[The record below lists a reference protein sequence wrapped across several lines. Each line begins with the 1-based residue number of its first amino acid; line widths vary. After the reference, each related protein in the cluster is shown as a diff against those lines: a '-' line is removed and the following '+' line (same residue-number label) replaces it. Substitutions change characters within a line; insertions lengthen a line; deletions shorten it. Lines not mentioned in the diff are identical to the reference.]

1 MCVKRKRLIIYCIC
15 SALMAVFVVIFMS
28 NVDVI
33 GFSKS
38 GRTDYNSGIVE
49 PYLHEDN
56 LYRFAIMDVAQK
68 IYHMNLNVSAEQDE
82 FEVRAYY
89 QGFES
94 EEYFQIDLKASGH
107 MGEYEMFSLQ
117 DAGEARSIF
126 IDIYGDFTVSPL
138 IEISTVSPTFK
149 IMWETVFLGI
159 SILGLSAVIYLKRY
173 FLLDIY
179 RNMDILRM
187 LLSNDINSRYAGS
200 FLGGAWSYAQPVIS
214 IFVFWFVFQLGFKS
228 SPVQDMPF
236 ILWFLPA
243 YIAWMYFQ
251 DVISYS
257 TSCLREYSYL
267 VKKIKFKVNIIPMIK
282 VLAAFKIHIC
292 FVLVTFIIYAVYG
305 VRPSFKW
312 LQLLYY
318 SFAMMFFLTGIS
330 WLVASLNVFV
340 KDMAPIIN
348 IVLQLGYFAIPIFWN
363 DEMLHPLVVKILK
376 FNPAYYIVQG
386 YRDSVCDG
394 KWFWEDI
401 GYMCYYWVAS
411 ILVFCAGIWLF
422 DGAKKHFSDLL

>member
-1 MCVKRKRLIIYCIC
+1 MINY
-15 SALMAVFVVIFMS
+15 S
-28 NVDVI
+28 NSESDA
-33 GFSKS
+33 
-38 GRTDYNSGIVE
+38 YNSGIVE

-56 LYRFAIMDVAQK
+56 LYRFAIVDVNQK
-68 IYHMNLNVSAEQDE
+68 IYHMGLNVLAEQ
-82 FEVRAYY
+82 EVFQIKAYY
-89 QGFES
+89 QGFET
-94 EEYFQIDLKASGH
+94 EEYFQIDLKAIGR
-107 MGEYEMFSLQ
+107 EEAYEVFSIQ
-117 DAGEARSIF
+117 DAGEARNLYV
-126 IDIYGDFTVSPL
+126 DIYGQFNASPS
-138 IEISTVSPTFK
+138 IIISTIPPTFK
-149 IMWETVFLGI
+149 IMWETVLLGI
-159 SILGLSAVIYLKRY
+159 SILLLAVVIYIKRN

-179 RNMDILRM
+179 YNRDILRM

-200 FLGGAWSYAQPVIS
+200 FFGGAWSYVQPVIS

-228 SPVQDMPF
+228 SPVQNMPF

-292 FVLVTFIIYAVYG
+292 FIIVTFIIYAVYG
-305 VRPSFKW
+305 VKPSLSY

-318 SFAMMFFLTGIS
+318 SCAMIFLLSGIS
-330 WLVASLNVFV
+330 WLVAALNVFV

-363 DEMLHPLVVKILK
+363 EEMLHPFVVKILK
-376 FNPAYYIVQG
+376 FNPVYYIVQG
-386 YRDSVCDG
+386 YRDSICGG
-394 KWFWEDI
+394 KWFWEDVR
-401 GYMCYYWVAS
+401 YMSYYWVVA
-411 ILVFCAGIWLF
+411 ILVFSIGLWLF